1 MPGLF
6 RRGNDEAPPPA
17 TDAAGDVED
26 SPDKLQQRLW
36 GMVQFVNSNAGK
48 LPVDAVV
55 LAREITDT
63 VREVIATSA
72 DRELDVYAVVQ
83 INGIIGDY
91 LPTTLRAYLALDP
104 AVTGREG
111 PSGRTPKAALRE
123 QLESL
128 ADAADEMLQATQS
141 HDVDALFTQ
150 GNFLRTKFTRSD
162 LDL

>member
-6 RRGNDEAPPPA
+6 RRGHDDPSPS
-17 TDAAGDVED
+17 TDSAGDAND
-26 SPDKLQQRLW
+26 SPEELGKRLW
-36 GMVQFVNSNAGK
+36 AQVQFINSQAGR

-72 DRELDVYAVVQ
+72 DRELDVYAVVS
-83 INGIIGDY
+83 INGIVGDY
-91 LPTTLRAYLALDP
+91 LPTTLHAYLALDP
-104 AVTGREG
+104 DITDRAGQ
-111 PSGRTPKAALRE
+111 SGRTPKQALRE

-128 ADAADEMLQATQS
+128 ADAADEMLQAARA
-141 HDVDALFTQ
+141 HDVDALFSQ